1 MQTDIISA
9 LRKGTVKMEKKSN
22 KKLIIIS
29 CVALAAIIAV
39 FGIIYI
45 VTRPDTQVGAKT
57 ISVEIVFSEDNKK
70 TVEINTDAEFLRG
83 ALEEKNLITGDESDY
98 GLYITAVDGV
108 TAGDDEWWCITK
120 DGVMTSTGVDTT
132 PIADGDKFELTLST
146 Y

>member
-1 MQTDIISA
+1 MQTV
-9 LRKGTVKMEKKSN
+9 LYPLCGKETVNMEKKSN

-83 ALEEKNLITGDESDY
+83 ALEEKNLITGQDSDY

-108 TAGDDEWWCITK
+108 AAGDNEWWCITK

>member
-1 MQTDIISA
+1 MQTV
-9 LRKGTVKMEKKSN
+9 LYLLCGKETVKMEKNSN

-29 CVALAAIIAV
+29 CVVLAAIIAA
-39 FGIIYI
+39 FGIIYF
-45 VTRPDTQVGAKT
+45 VTRPDTQVGAKN
-57 ISVEIVFSEDNKK
+57 ISVEIVFSDTNKK

-83 ALEEKNLITGDESDY
+83 ALEEKNLITGEESDY

-108 TAGDDEWWCITK
+108 TAGDGEWWCITK
-120 DGVMTSTGVDTT
+120 DGVITSTGVDTT